1 MPLTGQTKRI
11 WGTPKRGM
19 RSVLLRRRLLQQVMD
34 AAQRKQIGM
43 LYLIDGRRL
52 TRSTSSSATVVAR
65 APSRE
70 QRSDRPSDREIAVL
84 QLVADGFANR
94 EIGLSLQVSEETV
107 KSHIRN
113 LLAKLEASNRA
124 HAVSIAIRRGFIV

>member
-1 MPLTGQTKRI
+1 MAGRRSALAKP
-11 WGTPKRGM
+11 PKRGM
-19 RSVLLRRRLLQQVMD
+19 RSVSLARRLLQQMMD

-52 TRSTSSSATVVAR
+52 TRSTSNSATVVAR
-65 APSRE
+65 GLHHRE

-94 EIGLSLQVSEETV
+94 EIGLSLHVSEETV

>member
-1 MPLTGQTKRI
+1 DAVSPFPLPVSTRRKHLGSIRKSGPCQPTRGAAAKP
-11 WGTPKRGM
+11 PKRGI
-19 RSVLLRRRLLQQVMD
+19 RSLLLGRRLLQQVMD

-52 TRSTSSSATVVAR
+52 TRSTSSSATGVTR
-65 APSRE
+65 APHRE

-94 EIGLSLQVSEETV
+94 EIGLSL
-107 KSHIRN
+107 
-113 LLAKLEASNRA
+113 
-124 HAVSIAIRRGFIV
+124 

>member
-1 MPLTGQTKRI
+1 MPLTGQTKRL

-19 RSVLLRRRLLQQVMD
+19 RSVLLGRRLLQQVMD

-65 APSRE
+65 APNRE

>member
-1 MPLTGQTKRI
+1 
-11 WGTPKRGM
+11 M
-19 RSVLLRRRLLQQVMD
+19 RSLLLGRRLLQQVMD

-52 TRSTSSSATVVAR
+52 TRSTSSSATVVTR
-65 APSRE
+65 APHRE

-94 EIGLSLQVSEETV
+94 EIGLSLHVSEETV
-107 KSHIRN
+107 KSHVRN